1 MAPKPGQYL
10 NGEWVDRC
18 IISQIPSSVI
28 QQSPLL
34 ASSIAKWQERKEG
47 LIPLAASSLKPHD
60 IYAIFDLEEQVIDFA
75 PKEQDLLALPDGI
88 EQVFAGLSSI
98 IDSKAAPNEALSRL
112 YINTVVLSC
121 VSEEVKVAEKAQSGL
136 AAFQPDSG
144 SSSEPPLTPAHKSAA
159 EAQPIHLYLET
170 RLEKEVV
177 YKGKP
182 HMLSGFVDYSLGYEG
197 VDKSSGN
204 LLVVE
209 AKRRYEI
216 GAAYGQLLAYMAII
230 HEARLKEQKDN
241 TVVYGVATD
250 GYVYCFWRISNDSK
264 KELTAGMFSGV
275 EGDKLDYGVLS
286 LWDKIF
292 TTEDDPDAEL
302 IEMD

>member
-1 MAPKPGQYL
+1 M
-10 NGEWVDRC
+10 
-18 IISQIPSSVI
+18 
-28 QQSPLL
+28 
-34 ASSIAKWQERKEG
+34 
-47 LIPLAASSLKPHD
+47 
-60 IYAIFDLEEQVIDFA
+60 IDFA

-88 EQVFAGLSSI
+88 GEQEYQAENPLSTNVILEQVFAGLSSI

-216 GAAYGQLLAYMAII
+216 GAAYGQLLAYM
-230 HEARLKEQKDN
+230 
-241 TVVYGVATD
+241 G
-250 GYVYCFWRISNDSK
+250 
-264 KELTAGMFSGV
+264 
-275 EGDKLDYGVLS
+275 LS
-286 LWDKIF
+286 I
-292 TTEDDPDAEL
+292 T
-302 IEMD
+302 